1 MSKGPGLFSDIGKK
15 AKDLLTRDYLSDHKF
30 SVSTYSESGVALT
43 TSTVKK
49 GGYSSGD
56 VAAQYIYK
64 NTFVDVKVDTESNIS
79 AILAFADILELQYFH
94 PHASLT
100 AAVGLN
106 QAPPIDFSVTLGT
119 PTFALG
125 AEAGYETSS
134 GKLTK
139 YTAGITVTKP
149 DSCGSVILGDKGDT
163 IKASYIHYLDQ
174 LKRTAAVG
182 EIARKFSTNENTF
195 TVGGSYAIDSLT
207 LVKMKLNNH
216 GTLGAVL
223 QHELIQKSLVTISS
237 EFDTKAL
244 DKTPRS
250 SKDEIE
256 DRAPRALLYGARF
269 RFNGSK
275 LLRFILVLSR

>member
-1 MSKGPGLFSDIGKK
+1 MSKGPGLFLDIGKK
-15 AKDLLTRDYLSDHKF
+15 AKDLLTKDYLSDHKF

-43 TSTVKK
+43 TTAAKK

-79 AILAFADILELQYFH
+79 AILAVADIVPSSKTIATLKFPNYESGKLEFQYFH

-106 QAPPIDFSVTLGT
+106 QAPPVDVSLTLGT

-125 AEAGYETSS
+125 AEAGYETTS

-149 DSCGSVILGDKGDT
+149 DSCASVILGDKGDT
-163 IKASYIHYLDQ
+163 IKVSYIHYLDQ

-182 EIARKFSTNENTF
+182 EISRKFSTNENIF
-195 TVGGSYAIDSLT
+195 TVGGSCAIDSLT
-207 LVKMKLNNH
+207 LLKMKLNNH

-223 QHELIQKSLVTISS
+223 QHEVIRKSLVTISS
-237 EFDTKAL
+237 EFDTRAL
-244 DKTPRS
+244 DRTPKFGVS
-250 SKDEIE
+250 L
-256 DRAPRALLYGARF
+256 AL
-269 RFNGSK
+269 K
-275 LLRFILVLSR
+275 P

>member
-1 MSKGPGLFSDIGKK
+1 MSKGPGLFSDVGKK
-15 AKDLLTRDYLSDHKF
+15 ARDLLTKDYLSDHKF
-30 SVSTYSESGVALT
+30 SISTYSESGVTLT

-64 NTFVDVKVDTESNIS
+64 NTTADVKVDTESNIS
-79 AILAFADILELQYFH
+79 ATLALANIVPSSKTIATLKFPNYESGKLEFQHFH

-106 QAPPIDFSVTLGT
+106 QRPPLDFSVTLGT

-125 AEAGYETSS
+125 AEAGYETIS

-149 DSCGSVILGDKGDT
+149 DSCASVILGDKGDT
-163 IKASYIHYLDQ
+163 IKVSYIHYMDQ
-174 LKRTAAVG
+174 LKKNAAVG
-182 EIARKFSTNENTF
+182 EISRKFSTNENTF
-195 TVGGSYAIDSLT
+195 TVGGSYAIDPLT
-207 LVKMKLNNH
+207 LVKVKLNNH
-216 GTLGAVL
+216 GALGVVL
-223 QHELIQKSLVTISS
+223 QHELIRKSLVTMSS

-244 DKTPRS
+244 DKTPKFGVS
-250 SKDEIE
+250 L
-256 DRAPRALLYGARF
+256 AL
-269 RFNGSK
+269 K
-275 LLRFILVLSR
+275 P

>member
-15 AKDLLTRDYLSDHKF
+15 AKDLLTKDYLSDHKF

-43 TSTVKK
+43 TTTVKK

-56 VAAQYIYK
+56 VAAQYAYK
-64 NTFVDVKVDTESNIS
+64 NTSADLKVDTESNIS
-79 AILAFADILELQYFH
+79 ATLTVANIVPSSKTIATLKYPNYESGKLEVQYFH

-100 AAVGLN
+100 AAAGLN
-106 QAPPIDFSVTLGT
+106 NAPPLDFSVTLGT

-125 AEAGYETSS
+125 AEAGYETTS

-149 DSCGSVILGDKGDT
+149 DACASVILGDKGDT
-163 IKASYIHYLDQ
+163 LKVSYIHFMDQ

-182 EIARKFSTNENTF
+182 EITRRFSTNQNTF
-195 TVGGSYAIDSLT
+195 TVGGSYAIDNLT
-207 LVKMKLNNH
+207 LVKLKLNNH

-223 QHELIQKSLVTISS
+223 QHEVIQKSLVTISS

-244 DKTPRS
+244 DRTPKFGVS
-250 SKDEIE
+250 L
-256 DRAPRALLYGARF
+256 AL
-269 RFNGSK
+269 K
-275 LLRFILVLSR
+275 P

>member
-56 VAAQYIYK
+56 VAAQYAYK
-64 NTFVDVKVDTESNIS
+64 NTFADVKVDTESNIS
-79 AILAFADILELQYFH
+79 AILSVADIVPSSKTIATLKFPNYESGKVEVQYFH
-94 PHASLT
+94 PHASLS
-100 AAVGLN
+100 AAVGLS
-106 QAPPIDFSVTLGT
+106 QAPPVDFSVTLGT

-125 AEAGYETSS
+125 AEAGYETTS

-139 YTAGITVTKP
+139 YTAGITITKP
-149 DSCGSVILGDKGDT
+149 ESCASVILGDKGDT
-163 IKASYIHYLDQ
+163 IRASYIHYMDQ
-174 LKRTAAVG
+174 LKKTAAVG
-182 EIARKFSTNENTF
+182 EITRKFSTNENTF
-195 TVGGSYAIDSLT
+195 TVGGSYAVDPLT
-207 LVKMKLNNH
+207 LVKVKLNNH

-223 QHELIQKSLVTISS
+223 QHEVIRKSLVTISS

-244 DKTPRS
+244 DKTPKFGVS
-250 SKDEIE
+250 L
-256 DRAPRALLYGARF
+256 AL
-269 RFNGSK
+269 K
-275 LLRFILVLSR
+275 P